1 MVVKDLIKS
10 RSPLQRSA
18 ATKVAALCS
27 GVAEL
32 LPPCSPAIGAAQ
44 NFMDGMAHIMRS
56 CTLESHSF
64 QSVKTLAAALS
75 SSRKTLAI
83 VPEHAGQP

>member
-1 MVVKDLIKS
+1 MKDLIKT
-10 RSPLQRSA
+10 RSHLPRSA

-32 LPPCSPAIGAAQ
+32 LYPCSPAIGSAQ
-44 NFMDGMAHIMRS
+44 YFMDGMAHIMRS